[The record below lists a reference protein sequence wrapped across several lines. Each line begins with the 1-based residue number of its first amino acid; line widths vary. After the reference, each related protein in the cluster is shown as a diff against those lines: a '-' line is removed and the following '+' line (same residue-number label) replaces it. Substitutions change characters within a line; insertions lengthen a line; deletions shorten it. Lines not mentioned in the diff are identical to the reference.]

1 MKKERKQAINSL
13 SSKILDNRAML
24 FQARANIE
32 ENRLMVL
39 SNYAAASSG
48 NQQLAIHNTDDIFSS
63 RKTILDS
70 YDCTTEEQAR
80 YVDEAKDRSEL
91 DLLIHSAELNRR
103 SMLLNQKMVS
113 INAQLIEANREVMQ
127 LNQEML
133 EFNEENLEANQE
145 MISGVLNPLLADET
159 IIEELSQENDESVGE
174 LASLVD
180 SNRKHILDLLA
191 QSKANRK
198 ITISDK
204 QTIGQRK
211 ESLYANREQITLMR
225 NDIGMKIDYADL
237 FLDGTED

>member
-1 MKKERKQAINSL
+1 MKEDRKQAINSL

-39 SNYAAASSG
+39 SNYAAASAG
-48 NQQLAIHNTDDIFSS
+48 NQQLAIHNTDDIFNS
-63 RKTILDS
+63 RMTILDS
-70 YDCTTEEQAR
+70 YDCTTEVQAR

-113 INAQLIEANREVMQ
+113 INTQLIEANREVMQ

-133 EFNEENLEANQE
+133 DFNEENLEANRE
-145 MISGVLNPLLADET
+145 MISGVLNPLLADEAM
-159 IIEELSQENDESVGE
+159 IEELSQENDESVSE

-180 SNRKHILDLLA
+180 NNRKSIMDLLA

-198 ITISDK
+198 TTISDK

-211 ESLYANREQITLMR
+211 ENLYANREQITLMR
-225 NDIGMKIDYADL
+225 NDIGMKVDYVDL
-237 FLDGTED
+237 FLDETED

>member
-1 MKKERKQAINSL
+1 MKEELKKAINAL
-13 SSKILDNRAML
+13 STKIMDNKAML

-48 NQQLAIHNTDDIFSS
+48 NQQLAIHNTDDIFNS

-70 YDCTTEEQAR
+70 YDCETEEQAR
-80 YVDEAKDRSEL
+80 YVEEAKDRSEL

-103 SMLLNQKMVS
+103 SMLLNQKMVA

-133 EFNEENLEANQE
+133 EFNEENLETNME
-145 MISGVLNPLLADET
+145 LISGVLNPLLADAET
-159 IIEELSQENDESVGE
+159 IKELSKENDESVAE
-174 LASLVD
+174 LELLVD
-180 SNRKHILDLLA
+180 SNRKNILDLLN
-191 QSKANRK
+191 QSKENRK

-204 QTIGQRK
+204 QAIGQRK
-211 ESLYANREQITLMR
+211 ESLYANREQINVMR
-225 NDIGMKIDYADL
+225 NSIGKKVDYADL
-237 FLDGTED
+237 FLDQAEE